1 LHVFRGA
8 RHVAAEVVTKDMLDP
23 GQHDETT
30 WAALDF
36 MTAEGAG
43 MCHGSWKMGQLGNH

>member
-1 LHVFRGA
+1 MSIREVFRA
-8 RHVAAEVVTKDMLDP
+8 KVVTKDMLDF
-23 GQHDETT
+23 GEHDETT

-43 MCHGSWKMGQLGNH
+43 MWPGEWENH